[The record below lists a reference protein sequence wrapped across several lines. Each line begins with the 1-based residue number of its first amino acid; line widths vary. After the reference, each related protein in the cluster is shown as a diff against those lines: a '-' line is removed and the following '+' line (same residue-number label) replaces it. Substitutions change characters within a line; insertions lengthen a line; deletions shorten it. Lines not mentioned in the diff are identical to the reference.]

1 MADKYIYA
9 VARIRALEMT
19 LMSQGHRTARGH
31 GFLQEG
37 GSVHHREG
45 LGR

>member
-19 LMSQGHRTARGH
+19 LMSQAVIEQLSLIHI
-31 GFLQEG
+31 
-37 GSVHHREG
+37 
-45 LGR
+45 

>member
-19 LMSQGHRTARGH
+19 LMSQAVIELSLIHI
-31 GFLQEG
+31 
-37 GSVHHREG
+37 
-45 LGR
+45 